1 MDTRSSAKTGGS
13 GINLLYDI
21 LRPPVYPAVC
31 VIGINPLIGIYSNG
45 GTRYEHMLS
54 QCNAKGDTGCGSA

>member
-1 MDTRSSAKTGGS
+1 MDTQPSAKAGGS
-13 GINLLYDI
+13 RINLINDI
-21 LRPPVYPAVC
+21 IRPPVYPAVC